1 MGECW
6 NSYFYYFDGWSVGGC
21 SATSPRTRWRMLT
34 SAPGWWTGTLAH
46 WTSRSGSTTGT
57 TAIQFASGL
66 FFVDIAIVRHCYCR
80 RSSLWF
86 EYFFLLFFFSSYFL
100 FPSVWFDLSVAG
112 IGTFFL
118 GRISGQSQ
126 ILYPGPD
133 VENNNLDPDPKETM
147 RIQAEGE
154 SGRVTILWTG
164 WIRIVSNESGSVI
177 FVLFCRY
184 LGTDPN

>member
-1 MGECW
+1 MLEFLLLLFWRLVRWWVQCDEPQDPMENVDFSSW
-6 NSYFYYFDGWSVGGC
+6 LVDRDISSLDFKKWINDRHHSYSVCFWS
-21 SATSPRTRWRMLT
+21 
-34 SAPGWWTGTLAH
+34 
-46 WTSRSGSTTGT
+46 
-57 TAIQFASGL
+57 
-66 FFVDIAIVRHCYCR
+66 FFCRYRYCPAIVTAGDPVFD
-80 RSSLWF
+80 SSIF
-86 EYFFLLFFFSSYFL
+86 VLLFFFSSYFL

-112 IGTFFL
+112 TGTFFL

>member
-1 MGECW
+1 MSGIVTAGDPV
-6 NSYFYYFDGWSVGGC
+6 FDLS
-21 SATSPRTRWRMLT
+21 
-34 SAPGWWTGTLAH
+34 
-46 WTSRSGSTTGT
+46 
-57 TAIQFASGL
+57 I
-66 FFVDIAIVRHCYCR
+66 
-80 RSSLWF
+80 
-86 EYFFLLFFFSSYFL
+86 FFLLFFFTCYFL
-100 FPSVWFDLSVAG
+100 FPSVWFV
-112 IGTFFL
+112 TFFL
-118 GRISGQSQ
+118 GLKSGKSQ

>member
-1 MGECW
+1 MW
-6 NSYFYYFDGWSVGGC
+6 FRFFFAKQHLVRPLVAYSPISDV
-21 SATSPRTRWRMLT
+21 ARQPTSWKVYIIIINVSQLNNK
-34 SAPGWWTGTLAH
+34 
-46 WTSRSGSTTGT
+46 
-57 TAIQFASGL
+57 QFWKP
-66 FFVDIAIVRHCYCR
+66 FTQFV
-80 RSSLWF
+80 
-86 EYFFLLFFFSSYFL
+86 LLFFFSSYFL

-112 IGTFFL
+112 TGTFFL

>member
-1 MGECW
+1 MLEFLLLLFWRLVCW
-6 NSYFYYFDGWSVGGC
+6 WVQCDEPQDPMEN
-21 SATSPRTRWRMLT
+21 
-34 SAPGWWTGTLAH
+34 
-46 WTSRSGSTTGT
+46 
-57 TAIQFASGL
+57 
-66 FFVDIAIVRHCYCR
+66 VDFSSWLVDRDI
-80 RSSLWF
+80 SSLDFKKWINDRHHSYSVCF
-86 EYFFLLFFFSSYFL
+86 WSFFCRYRYCPALLLPEIQSLIWVFFFFFFSLPVISSFL
-100 FPSVWFDLSVAG
+100 QFDLSVAG

>member
-66 FFVDIAIVRHCYCR
+66 FFCRYRYCPAIVTAGDPVFD
-80 RSSLWF
+80 LGI
-86 EYFFLLFFFSSYFL
+86 FFSFFFSSYFL
-100 FPSVWFDLSVAG
+100 FPSVWFDLSVACT
-112 IGTFFL
+112 GTFFL